1 MLKALSVGVAALA
14 AMSSVALAAPQTKP
28 PKTGL
33 GCKPQV
39 TVVLKGTIPTAPGSG
54 AALPFALA
62 ITATHSNRFGPVY
75 VKATQPVAVQVTDK
89 TKIRRDSAKGV
100 AALRAMLAGDRVLV
114 TARVCAA
121 DLADNAAPALTA
133 VRVVAHPA

>member
-39 TVVLKGTIPTAPGSG
+39 TVVLKGTIPTAPGGG
-54 AALPFALA
+54 ATLPFALA
-62 ITATHSNRFGPVY
+62 ITTKHSNRFGQAY
-75 VKATQPVAVQVTDK
+75 VKGTQPVTVQVTD
-89 TKIRRDSAKGV
+89 TSKIRRHAAKGLD
-100 AALRAMLAGDRVLV
+100 ALRAMLAGDRVLV

-121 DLADNAAPALTA
+121 DLANNATPLLTA

>member
-1 MLKALSVGVAALA
+1 VLKALIVGVTALTVTT
-14 AMSSVALAAPQTKP
+14 SVALAAPQTKP

-114 TARVCAA
+114 TARACKP
-121 DLADNAAPALTA
+121 DLANNVTPMLTA
-133 VRVVAHPA
+133 VRLVAHPA

>member
-1 MLKALSVGVAALA
+1 MFRTLIVTVAALTVTT
-14 AMSSVALAAPQTKP
+14 SVALAAPQTKP
-28 PKTGL
+28 QKSGL

-114 TARVCAA
+114 TARACKP
-121 DLADNAAPALTA
+121 DLANNVTPMLTA
-133 VRVVAHPA
+133 VRLVAHPA

>member
-39 TVVLKGTIPTAPGSG
+39 TVVLKGTIPTAPGGG
-54 AALPFALA
+54 ATLPFALA
-62 ITATHSNRFGPVY
+62 ITTKHSNRFGQAY
-75 VKATQPVAVQVTDK
+75 VKGTQPVTVQVTD
-89 TKIRRDSAKGV
+89 TSKIRRHAAKGLD
-100 AALRAMLAGDRVLV
+100 ALRAMLAGDRVLV
-114 TARVCAA
+114 TARACKP
-121 DLADNAAPALTA
+121 DLANNVTPMLTA
-133 VRVVAHPA
+133 VRLVAHPA